1 MFLLLC
7 CPTAVKVFQSCP
19 TLWHPKDYTGHGI
32 LQARILEWVVFPTS
46 KGSFQTRDKTQVPH
60 HCRQILYQLSHQGS
74 PRILE
79 WVAYSFSRGS
89 SSQTRD
95 WTQGSCIAGRFF
107 TRWAT
112 EKPHSRLATKSWVPI
127 CQHRLSPL
135 GPLWLTLTY
144 PSGHHCPLLCYLCA
158 PLHLTHCDPTD
169 CSPPGPS
176 VRGILQARILEWVVM
191 PSSRGSSWPR
201 DRTCISCVS
210 GMAGGSL
217 SSQLLGKPFQ
227 KLMWPKTKQNK
238 KANVM

>member
-7 CPTAVKVFQSCP
+7 CPTAVKVSQSCP

-46 KGSFQTRDKTQVPH
+46 KGSFQTRDQTQVPH

-79 WVAYSFSRGS
+79 WVAYTSTRGS

-95 WTQGSCIAGRFF
+95 WTQDSCIAGRFF

-112 EKPHSRLATKSWVPI
+112 EKPHSRLTTKSWVPI

-158 PLHLTHCDPTD
+158 HLHLTHCDPMTVARQAPPSMGFSRQEYWSGLS
-169 CSPPGPS
+169 CPPPGDLPDPGIEPASPVSPAWQADLYPPS
-176 VRGILQARILEWVVM
+176 YW
-191 PSSRGSSWPR
+191 GSHSK
-201 DRTCISCVS
+201 S
-210 GMAGGSL
+210 
-217 SSQLLGKPFQ
+217 
-227 KLMWPKTKQNK
+227 
-238 KANVM
+238 